1 MSTDYDDLPERLSM
15 TEIIRLQDT
24 LSKALVRRFEKRVA
38 LVFSDVVGSTPY
50 FARFGDEAGRKL
62 QQRHVDG
69 IQRAIEPVGGRI
81 VDTAGDGAFLCFPGM
96 DVAINAMV
104 HLQEQIAI
112 DNDSRGP
119 DERLVIRVGCHFG
132 PVLTDG
138 VQVSGDA
145 VNFCSRVTGSA
156 SSGEIRLTREA
167 FAALTDVQL
176 RLKCRRLKAQT
187 LKGIDRPIELLSL
200 DWHDPQLFPASL
212 RFTGGGPEVPLPSHD
227 VIRFGRLKEQDGLA
241 ANDVLLTVN
250 DPNDSNRIS
259 RWHFEL
265 HRRANG
271 FVLRSVSEA
280 LTEVDGKTMA
290 KGEEAPVR
298 PGTMVRVG
306 GVLTIEFLADPMIR
320 MGETTLV
327 PR

>member
-1 MSTDYDDLPERLSM
+1 MSTATDDLPEQLSM

-24 LSKALVRRFEKRVA
+24 LSKALIRRFEKRIA

-69 IQRAIEPVGGRI
+69 VQRAIAPLQGRI
-81 VDTAGDGAFLCFPGM
+81 VDTAGDGAFLVFPDV
-96 DVAINAMV
+96 DVALTAMIE
-104 HLQEQIAI
+104 LQAQIAN
-112 DNDSRGP
+112 DNDSRSN
-119 DERLVIRVGCHFG
+119 DERLVVRVGCHFG

-138 VQVSGDA
+138 EQVSGDA

-156 SSGEIRLTREA
+156 SAGEIRLTREA
-167 FAALTDVQL
+167 FSALTDVRL
-176 RLKCRRLKAQT
+176 RLKCRRLKPST
-187 LKGIDRPIELLSL
+187 LKGIERPIELLSL
-200 DWHDPQLFPASL
+200 DWHDPQLFPASI
-212 RFTGGGPEVPLPSHD
+212 RFVDGVESPLPSHE
-227 VIRFGRLKEQDGLA
+227 VIRFGRLKEQDGLP
-241 ANDVLLTVN
+241 ANDVLLVVA
-250 DPNDSNRIS
+250 DPSDANRIS

-265 HRRANG
+265 HRRASG

-280 LTEVDGKTMA
+280 LTEVDGKMMA

-298 PGTMVRVG
+298 PGTVVRVG
-306 GVLTIEFLADPMIR
+306 GVLTIEFLGDPMLR
-320 MGETTLV
+320 MSEATIL